1 MIHILC
7 ELRSSH
13 DITAEKLREAG
24 QDVRRQI
31 SPVERL
37 EVLDEIYYVR
47 QMEEHCLNGDIGMFD
62 FLAFCP
68 GWERPFKLET
78 MLTKQN
84 AGADTTLHVSHVHLP
99 EASLEFDHDFPQADH
114 PDAVSSIPNSLPR
127 VAAIRGSDDGSS
139 EYCLPLTPSSSCPSN
154 GPRSPAQTHN
164 SYSPDIASSM
174 MSSNPHAHAAA
185 YVTSKDDPHHNAAAA
200 ATCIPDYFGQPFLV
214 PPTSQGY
221 WAHPP
226 QPQAAPAYP
235 GGY

>member
-1 MIHILC
+1 
-7 ELRSSH
+7 
-13 DITAEKLREAG
+13 KLKEAG

-47 QMEEHCLNGDIGMFD
+47 QMEEHYLSGDI
-62 FLAFCP
+62 
-68 GWERPFKLET
+68 
-78 MLTKQN
+78 
-84 AGADTTLHVSHVHLP
+84 GADTTLHVSHVHLP
-99 EASLEFDHDFPQADH
+99 EASLEFDHDFPQTDH

-127 VAAIRGSDDGSS
+127 VAAIRGASDDGSS

-154 GPRSPAQTHN
+154 GPRSPAQTHT

-174 MSSNPHAHAAA
+174 MSSNPHAHAA
-185 YVTSKDDPHHNAAAA
+185 YVTSKDDPHQGAA